1 MDTSHSSEKPKT
13 KLMTIEH
20 YYSTAT
26 FVGIVSAL
34 GAILCLG
41 LMNMDDSCFMTQ
53 IKLKSVIKWSIA
65 VIWSVGPA
73 LWFGIE
79 NWQIRRH
86 LMTAKNVDP
95 KWLECHKLNQDTAK
109 MAWAGV
115 SILILLLVQES

>member
-1 MDTSHSSEKPKT
+1 MDTPLFAREPKT
-13 KLMTIEH
+13 ELMSIEH
-20 YYSTAT
+20 YYGAAT
-26 FVGIVSAL
+26 FIGIVAAL
-34 GAILCLG
+34 GALLCLS

-53 IKLKSVIKWSIA
+53 IKLKSVIKWGIA
-65 VIWSVGPA
+65 LIWSVGPA

-86 LMTAKNVDP
+86 LMAAKHVDP

-115 SILILLLVQES
+115 SILILLLVQEA

>member
-13 KLMTIEH
+13 ELMTIEQ
-20 YYSTAT
+20 YYGTAT
-26 FVGIVSAL
+26 FVGIVFAL

-65 VIWSVGPA
+65 IIWSVGPA
-73 LWFGIE
+73 IWFGIE

-86 LMTAKNVDP
+86 LLEKKGDTQ
-95 KWLECHKLNQDTAK
+95 WLECHKLHQDTAK